1 MKVDIMSLAN
11 FVPVMAVNDDA
22 VPSDNRV
29 AAALM
34 ENALLQAA
42 VFVVIKWRN
51 EACKIV
57 VNL

>member
-11 FVPVMAVNDDA
+11 FESVMTVNDDA
-22 VPSDNRV
+22 VPSDDRV
-29 AAALM
+29 AAALSDD
-34 ENALLQAA
+34 ALLQAA
-42 VFVVIKWRN
+42 VFIVSQRRN